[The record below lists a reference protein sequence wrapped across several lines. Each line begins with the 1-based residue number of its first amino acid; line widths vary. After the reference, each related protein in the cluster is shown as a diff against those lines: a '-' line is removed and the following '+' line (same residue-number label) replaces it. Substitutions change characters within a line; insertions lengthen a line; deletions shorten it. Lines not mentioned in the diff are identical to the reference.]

1 MVGECGL
8 EIINFGTTWSRTH
21 QDGNMLKSALDHV
34 LINKP
39 TSVNDHYKLD
49 IDYSDHCMICIDL
62 NIEIPKLDN
71 KIITS
76 RDYRKI
82 RANPKILLM
91 KLANIKWE
99 LMKDMENVDQMET
112 FWTQEINNCLNLVAP
127 WTTRSL
133 KPKKYSLPMAVKT
146 EIKKRKAL
154 QKRYQMKV
162 KNGEEDSELEAKFKK
177 QRNYCNK
184 LIKQVV
190 REKEGKNITNVSTVK
205 EVWNSIQ
212 SILKPESLNRTT
224 IKIQTEKKTN

>member
-1 MVGECGL
+1 
-8 EIINFGTTWSRTH
+8 
-21 QDGNMLKSALDHV
+21 
-34 LINKP
+34 
-39 TSVNDHYKLD
+39 
-49 IDYSDHCMICIDL
+49 
-62 NIEIPKLDN
+62 
-71 KIITS
+71 
-76 RDYRKI
+76 
-82 RANPKILLM
+82 
-91 KLANIKWE
+91 
-99 LMKDMENVDQMET
+99 
-112 FWTQEINNCLNLVAP
+112 
-127 WTTRSL
+127 
-133 KPKKYSLPMAVKT
+133 MAVKT

-224 IKIQTEKKTN
+224 IKIQTEKKN

>member
-1 MVGECGL
+1 ME
-8 EIINFGTTWSRTH
+8 
-21 QDGNMLKSALDHV
+21 
-34 LINKP
+34 
-39 TSVNDHYKLD
+39 
-49 IDYSDHCMICIDL
+49 
-62 NIEIPKLDN
+62 
-71 KIITS
+71 
-76 RDYRKI
+76 
-82 RANPKILLM
+82 
-91 KLANIKWE
+91 LANIKCE